1 MGFISVLCDYLRYD
15 LRRNLGNSLNHVE
28 YSPDGDDVVG
38 WRPGSDVA
46 VVASAQLLRSVGKK
60 FQDEIDQ
67 EAADRAAFAKFR
79 EMVLHVQQWD
89 CEDTSALGP
98 YDEVVVGEF
107 KKCLWEF
114 FNPEG
119 YPLIT
124 QSAIERYADFGPG
137 ATTGAEDC
145 SFLTKVGG
153 SCLYAPNP
161 LVIGLFDQWVRA
173 SELRLDCEIARTL
186 KFGSPCISGPEKI
199 TAVPKTAKISRLVKK
214 EPSLGMFFQKG
225 VQRVLEDR
233 IKSYFHI
240 DISTQPLLNA
250 GLARLGSIDGS
261 YCTIDL
267 ESASDCISMDMLGRF
282 VPNSA
287 MNWIRLLRS
296 PEADVEGEITT
307 LPMMATM
314 GNAFTFP
321 MQIVIFAS
329 VVLACYRA
337 LGIPVIFNRQE
348 KFLGGD
354 RMSMHGA
361 TKATVAQQ
369 LKEWGFHINGD
380 PILNDPVTGEPLMV
394 RQCEGTPGNFGVFG
408 DDIVIHKDAWGVVLR
423 LLAYL
428 GFRVNLEK
436 SFGPDDGPF
445 RESCGADFYCG
456 INVRGVYCKSAQTVQ
471 DKYILINNLVEWS
484 ARHGIYLTETI
495 AWLLSEVK
503 RVEVPVWEN
512 PDAGVRVPLCCV
524 KSSSVYRAIRPSKD
538 GKHYQGSYLYKR
550 YVPKV
555 VDRPVGV
562 TQLDEDHIEVSKS
575 PARQNST
582 AVLISAI
589 RGMLRSN
596 RHTLRKEGTKS
607 GGYKLVASVAP
618 CWDYI
623 SRTNSKYEFSLRW
636 FVVAEA
642 YFREQIANLE

>member
-15 LRRNLGNSLNHVE
+15 LHRNLGNSFNHIE
-28 YSPDGDDVVG
+28 YSPNGVDVVG
-38 WRPGSDVA
+38 WKPGSDVA
-46 VVASAQLLRSVGKK
+46 TVASAQLLRSVGKK

-67 EAADRAAFAKFR
+67 EAADKAAFAKFR
-79 EMVLHVQQWD
+79 EMIQHVQQWD
-89 CEDTSALGP
+89 SEDTTALGP
-98 YDEVVVGEF
+98 YDEVVLGEF

-119 YPLIT
+119 YPLMR
-124 QSAIERYADFGPG
+124 QAAIERYADFGPG
-137 ATTGAEDC
+137 AATGAEDC
-145 SFLTKVGG
+145 SFLTKVGD
-153 SCLYAPNP
+153 SRLYAPNP

-186 KFGSPCISGPEKI
+186 RHGNPCVSGPEKI
-199 TAVPKTAKISRLVKK
+199 SAVPKTAKISRLVKK

-225 VQRVLEDR
+225 VQRILEDR

-267 ESASDCISMDMLGRF
+267 ESASDCISMEMLGRF

-287 MNWIRLLRS
+287 MNWLRLLRS
-296 PEADVEGEITT
+296 PQADVEGEITT

-329 VVLACYRA
+329 VVVACYKA
-337 LGIPVIFNRQE
+337 LGIPVIFNRQRE
-348 KFLGGD
+348 YLGGN
-354 RMSMHGA
+354 RVSASGT

-369 LKEWGFHINGD
+369 LQDCGLLLNEAL
-380 PILNDPVTGEPLMV
+380 ILDDPVTGEPLMV
-394 RQCEGTPGNFGVFG
+394 RQGEGAPGNFGVFG
-408 DDIVIHKDAWGVVLR
+408 DDIVIHKGAWGVVIR
-423 LLAYL
+423 LLTYL

-456 INVRGVYCKSAQTVQ
+456 TNVRGVYCKSAKTVQ

-484 ARHGIYLTETI
+484 ARHGIYLHETI
-495 AWLLSEVK
+495 AWLLSEVR
-503 RVEVPVWEN
+503 RVEVPAWEN
-512 PDAGVRVPLCCV
+512 PDAGIRVPLCCV
-524 KSSSVYRAIRPSKD
+524 KTSLVYRAVRPAKD

-550 YVPKV
+550 YVPKI

-562 TQLDEDHIEVSKS
+562 TQLNEDHTEVSPP
-575 PARQNST
+575 PARLNSA
-582 AVLISAI
+582 AVLIAAI

-596 RHTLRKEGTKS
+596 RHTLRKEGTNS

-623 SRTNSKYEFSLRW
+623 SRTDSKFEFSLRW